1 MEENIIAFSGGGDR
15 ENSSTYP
22 QNLKFTTNQ
31 GQNTLLNQ
39 FKNALND
46 NIQNLSFLIGFFR
59 ISGFIH
65 LHKLLQERGGY
76 ERFQSIRILVG
87 LNVDSLI
94 YELSQK
100 GLDYTFQKDRFRT
113 FWSQNQK
120 EALEKEDY
128 DKNVDDS
135 ILSLKV
141 ALESK
146 QIQMR
151 IVRDKN
157 CHAKFYLFTQ
167 EPRQSHTGNINLYN
181 GYLIVG
187 SSNLTHN
194 GLEKNYE
201 VNLLSKDEADV
212 SFALNEFERLWKDSI
227 EISIEDI
234 NRCVKQSYL
243 EILSPK
249 DIYYKLLLTH
259 FGKDFLVKDN
269 EIPALFKDYIA
280 YDYQIHAVQEGIEK
294 LKTYNGFF
302 LSDVVGLGKT
312 LIASVIAKKCYVDN
326 FITGTTLIIAPP
338 ALKSSWQKHFI
349 DIDIANR
356 LFSTHDSLH
365 KITQEQREQIELII
379 IDESHNFRSSTSNR
393 YKELENICKIPFNGA
408 HKKIILLSATPQNN
422 SPKDLANQVY
432 LFCNRRNSGI
442 EGLNNLEKFFSD
454 LQTKFENSMKE
465 LKIINQNTNL
475 STQEKESAQNK
486 EKKKLEN
493 IANTLRD
500 KLLSHIMIR
509 RTRGDIELLYKDD
522 MKKQNLTFPK
532 IEPPKDLL
540 YDLDSNSHNLAKE
553 TIAFLSKK
561 HNNIGTFSYVRYLIF
576 PNLTQD
582 GQEEFLSQYGEDE
595 KSKGFYNDTAE
606 RLSVL
611 IQKILF
617 KRFDSSIDAFKAT
630 LENQITSHNA
640 LIAMFSEGTIALPK
654 GYNSREKLYEAV
666 LSDNDKDLQ
675 NLLEKKEDKF
685 IHLQSHHFKND
696 FYQKLQNDRDA
707 LEKLLNAWE
716 SIQGDSKLDKLK
728 DSLDKYL
735 PQSQKIV
742 IFTEAATTA
751 KYLAKE
757 LVAYTILQI
766 DASNREEN
774 EQKIKENFDANYPQE
789 KQKDEFNIII
799 TTDTLAEGINLHRAN
814 IIINYD
820 TPYNSTRLMQ
830 RIGRINRIGTSFE
843 KIHIYN
849 FKPTHLA
856 DEIININSIASGKLQ
871 SFHYTLGEDSAIYD
885 DEEIVGSKNLYS
897 QIDKN
902 NQETGKD
909 SQYKKALQDFYKN
922 HKDEFDRIEHLPL
935 KSRTIIQSHQT
946 QSFAYIRHISS
957 HNHAHFYPYHITPS
971 QNLLQEPQT
980 QECDFYEMADFLKAH
995 LESCPLKNADMS
1007 VHYTHIQSAMQSYK
1021 QSLKSSNTPNLAQKD
1036 LSPQEKNAISK
1047 IHSCQE
1053 LDSQVKENLI
1063 DLIKNGHPQLTK
1075 EIINIKAKNSADFAR
1090 EVLVIKEKFALDS
1103 QLSKEQDYNTID
1115 SATHTEPQIQIS
1127 ITTIHLTKG
1136 IK

>member
-1 MEENIIAFSGGGDR
+1 GERGGGDR
-15 ENSSTYP
+15 ENSSAYP

-39 FKNALND
+39 FKNALSD
-46 NIQNLSFLIGFFR
+46 NNTQNLSFLIGFFR

-113 FWSQNQK
+113 LWSQNQK

-280 YDYQIHAVQEGIEK
+280 YDYQIHAVQEGLQK
-294 LKTYNGFF
+294 LKKYNGFF
-302 LSDVVGLGKT
+302 LADVVGLGKT
-312 LIASVIAKKCYVDN
+312 LIASVIAKKCRIDN
-326 FITGTTLIIAPP
+326 LKGKILIVAPP
-338 ALKSSWQKHFI
+338 SVKKSWKKHFD
-349 DIDIANR
+349 DINIANYEIY
-356 LFSTHDSLH
+356 THDSLH
-365 KITQEQREQIELII
+365 KIPKETREDIELII

-432 LFCNRRNSGI
+432 LFCNRRNSLI

-475 STQEKESAQNK
+475 SIQEKESAQNK

-716 SIQGDSKLDKLK
+716 NIQGDSKLDKLK

-757 LVAYTILQI
+757 LIAYTILQI

-902 NQETGKD
+902 NQETSKD

-957 HNHAHFYPYHITPS
+957 HNHAHFYPYHIVPS

-1021 QSLKSSNTPNLAQKD
+1021 QSLKSRNTPNPTKKELK
-1036 LSPQEKNAISK
+1036 PQEITAISK
-1047 IHSCQE
+1047 INSCQE

-1075 EIINIKAKNSADFAR
+1075 ETINIKAKNSADFAR
-1090 EVLVIKEKFALDS
+1090 EVLVIKEKFAPNADL
-1103 QLSKEQDYNTID
+1103 QTSKEQDYNTID

>member
-1 MEENIIAFSGGGDR
+1 M
-15 ENSSTYP
+15 
-22 QNLKFTTNQ
+22 
-31 GQNTLLNQ
+31 
-39 FKNALND
+39 
-46 NIQNLSFLIGFFR
+46 
-59 ISGFIH
+59 
-65 LHKLLQERGGY
+65 
-76 ERFQSIRILVG
+76 
-87 LNVDSLI
+87 
-94 YELSQK
+94 
-100 GLDYTFQKDRFRT
+100 
-113 FWSQNQK
+113 
-120 EALEKEDY
+120 
-128 DKNVDDS
+128 
-135 ILSLKV
+135 
-141 ALESK
+141 
-146 QIQMR
+146 
-151 IVRDKN
+151 RDKN
-157 CHAKFYLFTQ
+157 CHAKFYLFTSMPKTNHAHNMQ
-167 EPRQSHTGNINLYN
+167 FCEGS
-181 GYLIVG
+181 LIVG

-201 VNLLSKDEADV
+201 VNLLTKESADINY
-212 SFALNEFERLWKDSI
+212 ALKEFNKLWEDSI
-227 EISIEDI
+227 EITKNDI
-234 NRCVKQSYL
+234 DECVKQSYL

-280 YDYQIHAVQEGIEK
+280 YDYQIHAVQEGLQK
-294 LKTYNGFF
+294 LKKYNGFF
-302 LSDVVGLGKT
+302 LADVVGLGKT
-312 LIASVIAKKCYVDN
+312 LIASVIAKKCRIDN
-326 FITGTTLIIAPP
+326 LKGKILIVAPP
-338 ALKSSWQKHFI
+338 SVKKSWKKHFD
-349 DIDIANR
+349 DINIANYEIY
-356 LFSTHDSLH
+356 THDSLH
-365 KITQEQREQIELII
+365 KIPKETREDIELII

-432 LFCNRRNSGI
+432 LFCNRRNSLI

-454 LQTKFENSMKE
+454 LQAKFENSMKE

-475 STQEKESAQNK
+475 SIQEKESAQNK

-561 HNNIGTFSYVRYLIF
+561 YNNIGTFSYVRYLIF

-630 LENQITSHNA
+630 LSNQITSHDA
-640 LIAMFSEGTIALPK
+640 LIAMFSKGTITLPK
-654 GYNSREKLYEAV
+654 GYNSREKLYEAI
-666 LSDNDKDLQ
+666 LSNDNEDFLNFLESKGDKL
-675 NLLEKKEDKF
+675 
-685 IHLQSHHFKND
+685 IHLQPHHFKSD

-799 TTDTLAEGINLHRAN
+799 TTD
-814 IIINYD
+814 
-820 TPYNSTRLMQ
+820 
-830 RIGRINRIGTSFE
+830 
-843 KIHIYN
+843 
-849 FKPTHLA
+849 
-856 DEIININSIASGKLQ
+856 
-871 SFHYTLGEDSAIYD
+871 
-885 DEEIVGSKNLYS
+885 
-897 QIDKN
+897 
-902 NQETGKD
+902 
-909 SQYKKALQDFYKN
+909 
-922 HKDEFDRIEHLPL
+922 
-935 KSRTIIQSHQT
+935 
-946 QSFAYIRHISS
+946 
-957 HNHAHFYPYHITPS
+957 
-971 QNLLQEPQT
+971 
-980 QECDFYEMADFLKAH
+980 
-995 LESCPLKNADMS
+995 
-1007 VHYTHIQSAMQSYK
+1007 
-1021 QSLKSSNTPNLAQKD
+1021 
-1036 LSPQEKNAISK
+1036 
-1047 IHSCQE
+1047 
-1053 LDSQVKENLI
+1053 
-1063 DLIKNGHPQLTK
+1063 
-1075 EIINIKAKNSADFAR
+1075 
-1090 EVLVIKEKFALDS
+1090 
-1103 QLSKEQDYNTID
+1103 
-1115 SATHTEPQIQIS
+1115 
-1127 ITTIHLTKG
+1127 
-1136 IK
+1136 